1 MRSDAQRKRDNA
13 KSHCGCFLNRYYVY
27 MCVLLPKRYI
37 FLFYWQDIEIIS
49 GNVDLKMIV
58 MIVPLCNRTQ
68 REKKY
73 KGWSLIQQDI
83 KHASQGTLN
92 YAQST
97 WCKTFFTTI
106 TFRDR
111 DPRYMLSHY
120 MRSKLFVPCKQNCV
134 TNLLLNLL

>member
-1 MRSDAQRKRDNA
+1 M
-13 KSHCGCFLNRYYVY
+13 CFYL
-27 MCVLLPKRYI
+27 KYI

-49 GNVDLKMIV
+49 CNVDLKMIV

-83 KHASQGTLN
+83 KHASLGTLD

-97 WCKTFFTTI
+97 WCYTFFRTI
-106 TFRDR
+106 TFRGR
-111 DPRYMLSHY
+111 EPRYMLSHY
-120 MRSKLFVPCKQNCV
+120 MRLKLFVPWKQNFV
-134 TNLLLNLL
+134 SNLLFNLAHLTTYSNISGINLKMQLKLFKI